1 VINRNSGKC
10 LDVSGVS
17 TANGAIIQQWTCG
30 SGTNQRWRMQDMG
43 GGYIQL
49 IAQHSNK
56 CLDVSGASTANG
68 ATIHQWTCGSGTNQ
82 QWQRQ

>member
-1 VINRNSGKC
+1 
-10 LDVSGVS
+10 
-17 TANGAIIQQWTCG
+17 
-30 SGTNQRWRMQDMG
+30 MQDMG